1 MKSERILKFILFFSI
16 VTSAVAV
23 LILALYLDIHPDEAY
38 YFSWSEFLRAG
49 YVDHPPVIAYTVW
62 LSRMLFDENLSI
74 RGINIIIA
82 FISLLFLYGSIRR
95 VSNNR
100 ASGPAV
106 IIIALFSPLFITGAV
121 ITTPDTPLIL
131 FVSAYLYFSLR
142 SFEESSGYMISIL
155 SGISLGLAM
164 LSKYTAFF
172 IPLSLLILSFRLK
185 RGNKIRVKLIF
196 IPLIIS
202 ILIYLPNLL
211 YNINNNF
218 KSYLFQLSH
227 ATSNPTFEPLKTFF
241 PFVISQ
247 IFIFSPFLF
256 IFFIKN
262 IKHLIAGE
270 DFKKTFLLYISGTTF
285 TILTL
290 LSIFKHVEANWG
302 AFAFLPMLILTA
314 DEFIYKK
321 INLISSIIY
330 QTIIFIIILSH
341 ALFSILP
348 LKPDLDPLTQVRFWR
363 NTAELIQQSLPPDRT
378 VVTFRYQI
386 SSELYYYS
394 RRKITSLCLDRR
406 FINAEIGLSE
416 AKNWVMV
423 DFFPAKTAN
432 DITLNICPDSTIR
445 IPLVISKNLNIIRR
459 IDVIYCK

>member
-270 DFKKTFLLYISGTTF
+270 D
-285 TILTL
+285 
-290 LSIFKHVEANWG
+290 
-302 AFAFLPMLILTA
+302 
-314 DEFIYKK
+314 
-321 INLISSIIY
+321 
-330 QTIIFIIILSH
+330 
-341 ALFSILP
+341 
-348 LKPDLDPLTQVRFWR
+348 
-363 NTAELIQQSLPPDRT
+363 
-378 VVTFRYQI
+378 
-386 SSELYYYS
+386 
-394 RRKITSLCLDRR
+394 
-406 FINAEIGLSE
+406 
-416 AKNWVMV
+416 
-423 DFFPAKTAN
+423 
-432 DITLNICPDSTIR
+432 
-445 IPLVISKNLNIIRR
+445 
-459 IDVIYCK
+459 